1 MAYVRQYPQFILGYV
16 LSVLLMALF
25 SSVSIALLDP
35 VLKLLFTGEGAP
47 SEGAMNISLNIH
59 NIKETAYYFVN
70 DIIRAEGRKQ
80 ALMTFIFI
88 IVGLNIL
95 GNIFRYTSNASS
107 AFLRTASIYNL
118 RKDVMSKIVGKNI
131 AFIDKQRK
139 GDLIARITMDVDE
152 VDRSIVSSL
161 NAIIKNPVQITLYLT
176 FMLQYSATLTG
187 VIFIVLPVS
196 AVFISVIGRSL
207 KKNAHDGQKAMSSMI
222 GVFEE
227 GLGGMRVVKAFG
239 SEGYLKKVF
248 DNFNA
253 AYKRLFRAQLLKMFL
268 ASPFSE
274 TSGVIAVGFILW
286 YGGGLVFKGQLEAS
300 GFMAYIFIFTQT
312 LQPAKELSN
321 GISRI
326 YKGIASGERIFSL
339 MDQKVEVKDAPDATE
354 IQGFNSSIS
363 FNNVEFKYGKDPVL
377 KGVSFEINKG
387 GFYALVGPSGCGK
400 STSIELLMRF
410 YDPQK
415 GEITIDGDNIKSVS
429 SKSLREQMAIVT
441 QDPILFNDT
450 IFNNIAFG
458 NENASADLV
467 EEAAKI
473 ANAHEFILELPNGYQ
488 TEIGDRGVLLS
499 GGQRQ
504 RISIARAVLKG
515 APILLLDEAT
525 SALDAESER
534 EVQKAL
540 DGLMKSKTSLVV
552 AHRLSTIQHADRIL
566 VMNKG
571 EIIEQGT
578 HSELIGNRG
587 LYWKLSQIQQL
598 NA

>member
-16 LSVLLMALF
+16 VSVLLMALF
-25 SSVSIALLDP
+25 SSISIALLDP

-47 SEGAMNISLNIH
+47 TEGAVNVSLNIH

-70 DIIRAEGRKQ
+70 DIIKAEGRNQ

-107 AFLRTASIYNL
+107 ALLRTASIYDL
-118 RKDVMSKIVGKNI
+118 RKDVMSKIVDKNI

-161 NAIIKNPVQITLYLT
+161 NAIIKNPVQIALYLT

-222 GVFEE
+222 GVIEE

-239 SEGYLKKVF
+239 SESYLKKVF
-248 DNFNA
+248 DNFNS
-253 AYKRLFRAQLLKMFL
+253 AYKRLFRTQLLKMFL

-286 YGGGLVFKGQLEAS
+286 YGGGLVFEGKLEAS

-326 YKGIASGERIFSL
+326 FKGIASGERIFSL
-339 MDQKVEVKDAPDATE
+339 MDQKVEVKDAPNATE
-354 IQGFNSSIS
+354 IQEFNSGIS
-363 FNNVEFKYGKDPVL
+363 FKNVEFKYEKDPVL
-377 KGVSFEINKG
+377 KGVSFEIKKG

-410 YDPQK
+410 YDPQN
-415 GEITIDGDNIKSVS
+415 GEIIIDGHDIKSVTA
-429 SKSLREQMAIVT
+429 KSLREQMAIVT
-441 QDPILFNDT
+441 QDPILFNDS

-458 NENASADLV
+458 NENASAELV

-552 AHRLSTIQHADRIL
+552 AHRLSTIQHADCIL

-571 EIIEQGT
+571 EIVEQGT
-578 HSELIGNRG
+578 HSELIANKG

>member
-16 LSVLLMALF
+16 VSVLLMALF
-25 SSVSIALLDP
+25 SSISIALLDP

-47 SEGAMNISLNIH
+47 TEGAVNVSLNIH

-70 DIIRAEGRKQ
+70 DIIKAEGRNQ

-107 AFLRTASIYNL
+107 ALLRTASIYDL

-161 NAIIKNPVQITLYLT
+161 NAIIKNPVQIALYLT

-222 GVFEE
+222 GVIEE

-239 SEGYLKKVF
+239 SESYLKKVF
-248 DNFNA
+248 DNFNS
-253 AYKRLFRAQLLKMFL
+253 AYRKLFRTQLLKMFL

-286 YGGGLVFKGQLEAS
+286 YGGGLVFEGKLEAS

-326 YKGIASGERIFSL
+326 FKGIASGERIFSL
-339 MDQKVEVKDAPDATE
+339 MDQKVEVKDAPNATE
-354 IQGFNSSIS
+354 IQEFNSGIS
-363 FNNVEFKYGKDPVL
+363 FKNVEFKYEKDPVL
-377 KGVSFEINKG
+377 KGVSFEIKKG

-410 YDPQK
+410 YDPQN
-415 GEITIDGDNIKSVS
+415 GEIIIDGHNIKSVTA
-429 SKSLREQMAIVT
+429 KSLREQMAIVT
-441 QDPILFNDT
+441 QDPILFNDS

-458 NENASADLV
+458 NENASAELV

-552 AHRLSTIQHADRIL
+552 AHRLSTIQHADCIL

-571 EIIEQGT
+571 EIVEQGT
-578 HSELIGNRG
+578 HSELIANQG

-598 NA
+598 NT

>member
-1 MAYVRQYPQFILGYV
+1 
-16 LSVLLMALF
+16 
-25 SSVSIALLDP
+25 
-35 VLKLLFTGEGAP
+35 
-47 SEGAMNISLNIH
+47 
-59 NIKETAYYFVN
+59 
-70 DIIRAEGRKQ
+70 
-80 ALMTFIFI
+80 
-88 IVGLNIL
+88 
-95 GNIFRYTSNASS
+95 
-107 AFLRTASIYNL
+107 
-118 RKDVMSKIVGKNI
+118 
-131 AFIDKQRK
+131 
-139 GDLIARITMDVDE
+139 
-152 VDRSIVSSL
+152 
-161 NAIIKNPVQITLYLT
+161 
-176 FMLQYSATLTG
+176 
-187 VIFIVLPVS
+187 
-196 AVFISVIGRSL
+196 
-207 KKNAHDGQKAMSSMI
+207 
-222 GVFEE
+222 
-227 GLGGMRVVKAFG
+227 
-239 SEGYLKKVF
+239 
-248 DNFNA
+248 
-253 AYKRLFRAQLLKMFL
+253 
-268 ASPFSE
+268 
-274 TSGVIAVGFILW
+274 
-286 YGGGLVFKGQLEAS
+286 
-300 GFMAYIFIFTQT
+300 
-312 LQPAKELSN
+312 
-321 GISRI
+321 
-326 YKGIASGERIFSL
+326 
-339 MDQKVEVKDAPDATE
+339 
-354 IQGFNSSIS
+354 
-363 FNNVEFKYGKDPVL
+363 
-377 KGVSFEINKG
+377 
-387 GFYALVGPSGCGK
+387 
-400 STSIELLMRF
+400 MRF

-552 AHRLSTIQHADRIL
+552 AHRLSTIQHADCIL